1 MFFRQIEVELEKWAA
16 KPGRKPLILR
26 GARQVGKTTVV
37 HKFGKKFDN
46 YLYVNLEKSSA
57 KDLMESKDEVKNLL
71 PLLFL
76 YTNNTRKEGT
86 TLLFI
91 DEIQV
96 SAHVLSLLRYFY
108 EETPDIFVI
117 AAGSL
122 LETMLDKHI
131 SIPVGRVEYM
141 ALHPCSF
148 IEFLIAIGEDR
159 FVALIV
165 KGELPEAFHTTIMDF
180 FNIYALIGGMPEV
193 IADYVNQRDILG
205 LSSIFNQLLNGYKN
219 DVEKYAENN
228 KQANV
233 IRHILENGWAFS
245 AQTITFG
252 GFASSAYQAR
262 ETGEALRT
270 LSKAMLLALV
280 YPTTSVL
287 MPVISDLK
295 KAPKLF
301 WLDVGL
307 VNYAAG
313 IQREYILNKDLLD
326 TWRGRAAEQ
335 IVAQEFTAL
344 HFEVGRKNNFWVRN
358 KRGSTAEVDFVYVW
372 NGIVFPVEVKSGHN
386 AHLKSLHQFMLDAN
400 HDLAVRIWSGK
411 YSVDIVQ
418 NLYGK
423 SFKLINLPFYMIA
436 ALPHIIAKFFITDEK
451 LIDNDK

>member
-1 MFFRQIEVELEKWAA
+1 MSSVQPFRSLSFRLCGLGLLASVAFAQTVAPRSEEAA
-16 KPGRKPLILR
+16 
-26 GARQVGKTTVV
+26 VV
-37 HKFGKKFDN
+37 LNPFVVSIKANEG
-46 YLYVNLEKSSA
+46 YVSTSSA
-57 KDLMESKDEVKNLL
+57 ALGRITQQLENIPLKDYAQGKLL
-71 PLLFL
+71 QLFH
-76 YTNNTRKEGT
+76 
-86 TLLFI
+86 
-91 DEIQV
+91 
-96 SAHVLSLLRYFY
+96 S
-108 EETPDIFVI
+108 
-117 AAGSL
+117 
-122 LETMLDKHI
+122 
-131 SIPVGRVEYM
+131 
-141 ALHPCSF
+141 
-148 IEFLIAIGEDR
+148 
-159 FVALIV
+159 
-165 KGELPEAFHTTIMDF
+165 
-180 FNIYALIGGMPEV
+180 YALIGGMPEV

-205 LSSIFNQLLNGYKN
+205 LSSVFNQLLNGYKN

-245 AQTITFG
+245 AQTITLG

-313 IQREYILNKDLLD
+313 IQREYILKKDLLD

-400 HDLAVRIWSGK
+400 HDLAIRIWSGK

-418 NLYGK
+418 TLDGK

>member
-37 HKFGKKFDN
+37 HKFGEKFDN

-57 KDLMESKDEVKNLL
+57 KDLMESKDEVKNLM

-76 YTNNTRKEGT
+76 YTNKTRKEGT

-96 SAHVLSLLRYFY
+96 SAHSLSLLRYFY
-108 EETPDIFVI
+108 EETPEIFVI

-148 IEFLIAIGEDR
+148 IEFLIAIGEER

-165 KGELPEAFHTTIMDF
+165 KGELPEAFHTTIMNF
-180 FNIYALIGGMPEV
+180 FNIYALIGGMPEI
-193 IADYVNQRDILG
+193 IACYANQRDILG
-205 LSSIFNQLLNGYKN
+205 LSSVFNQLLNGYKN

-287 MPVISDLK
+287 MPIISDLK

-301 WLDVGL
+301 WLDAGL
-307 VNYAAG
+307 VNYTAG
-313 IQREYILNKDLLD
+313 IQREYILKKDLLD
-326 TWRGRAAEQ
+326 TWGGRAAEQ

-344 HFEVGRKNNFWVRN
+344 HFEVGKKNNFWVRN
-358 KRGSTAEVDFVYVW
+358 KRGSTAEVDFVYEW
-372 NGIVFPVEVKSGHN
+372 KGIVFPVEVKSGHN
-386 AHLKSLHQFMLDAN
+386 AHLKSLHQFMLEAN
-400 HDLAVRIWSGK
+400 HDLAIRVWSGK
-411 YSVDIVQ
+411 HSIDIV
-418 NLYGK
+418 NNPNGK

-436 ALPHIIAKFFITDEK
+436 ALPNILAKLLFIDEE
-451 LIDNDK
+451 INI

>member
-16 KPGRKPLILR
+16 KKGRKPLILR
-26 GARQVGKTTVV
+26 GARQVGKTTVI
-37 HKFGKKFDN
+37 HKFGEKFDN

-57 KDLMESKDEVKNLL
+57 KDLMESKDEVKNLM

-76 YTNNTRKEGT
+76 YTNKTRKEGT
-86 TLLFI
+86 ILLFI

-108 EETPDIFVI
+108 EETPEIFVI

-148 IEFLIAIGEDR
+148 IEFLIAIGEER
-159 FVALIV
+159 FVALIL
-165 KGELPEAFHTTIMDF
+165 KGELPEAFHTTMTNF
-180 FNIYALIGGMPEV
+180 FTIYALIGGMPEV
-193 IADYVNQRDILG
+193 IACYANQRDILG
-205 LSSIFNQLLNGYKN
+205 LSSVFNQLLNGYKN

-228 KQANV
+228 KQVNV

-245 AQTITFG
+245 AQTITLG

-262 ETGEALRT
+262 ETGEAFRT

-287 MPVISDLK
+287 MPIISDLK

-301 WLDVGL
+301 WLDAGL
-307 VNYAAG
+307 VNYASG
-313 IQREYILNKDLLD
+313 IQREYILKKDLLD

-344 HFEVGRKNNFWVRN
+344 QFEVGKKNNFWVRN
-358 KRGSTAEVDFVYVW
+358 KRGSTAEVDFVYEW

-386 AHLKSLHQFMLDAN
+386 AHLKSLHQFMQEAN
-400 HDLAVRIWSGK
+400 HDLAIRVWSGK
-411 YSVDIVQ
+411 YSVDIVK
-418 NLYGK
+418 NLDGK
-423 SFKLINLPFYMIA
+423 SFKLINLPFYLIA
-436 ALPHIIAKFFITDEK
+436 ALPNILAKLLFIDDGK
-451 LIDNDK
+451 NI

>member
-57 KDLMESKDEVKNLL
+57 KNLMESKDEVKNLL

-131 SIPVGRVEYM
+131 SIPVGRLEYM

-165 KGELPEAFHTTIMDF
+165 KGELPDAFHTTIMDF
-180 FNIYALIGGMPEV
+180 FNIYALVGGMPEV
-193 IADYVNQRDILG
+193 IADYANQRDILG
-205 LSSIFNQLLNGYKN
+205 LSSVFNQLLNGYKN

-313 IQREYILNKDLLD
+313 IQREYILKKDLLD

-358 KRGSTAEVDFVYVW
+358 KRGSTAQVDFVYVW

-386 AHLKSLHQFMLDAN
+386 AHLKSIHQFMLAAN
-400 HDLAVRIWSGK
+400 HDLAIRVWSGK

-423 SFKLINLPFYMIA
+423 SFRLINLPFYMIA
-436 ALPHIIAKFFITDEK
+436 ALPHIIAKFFIADEK
-451 LIDNDK
+451 LTDNDQ